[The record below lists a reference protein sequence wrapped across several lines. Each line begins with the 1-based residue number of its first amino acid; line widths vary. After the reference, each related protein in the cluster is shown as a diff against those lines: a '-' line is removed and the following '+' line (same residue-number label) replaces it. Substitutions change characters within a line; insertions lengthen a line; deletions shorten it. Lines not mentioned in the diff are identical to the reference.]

1 MHADGVADLERTI
14 GRLEAT
20 LEAIEKRQPLP
31 EGVVFELTNV
41 GGKGKQI
48 GKDHVGRLAEKYGD
62 NPAFLE
68 HLLERTYVRDPQL
81 AASKG
86 RAKGGARGSDA
97 DPDIVPARDILTDDA
112 KDELARVHSGK
123 NPKEWEQQKQQER
136 AAKQQADELA
146 KQQAK
151 AAREAQRK
159 AEREAR
165 AAKKQAEKETR
176 AAQRA
181 ALREERA
188 KAKKQAAEERKAA
201 GRGRKGTAAAQQ
213 VDEATRP
220 SVSADTGA
228 AKVDEEPGGKSP
240 ASKSRTKGSKKN
252 APAPG
257 ETPEVQRTR
266 AKRATGFKPPE
277 SAAAPASAVAKKP
290 AKRAAPSRS
299 EAKEGA
305 PKSPSATEHPGTAAT
320 PAAKAPTQDAPVTEG
335 HRGAHQQ
342 PAPKAKEPGPAEQT
356 TPTLKDEAAPRAGS
370 EKAPQPP
377 QHEENAPKAV
387 KAKAKASVP
396 ENAQPI
402 VRDPGGAPT
411 KSNAPKPSRPVSSK
425 GEAVTGA
432 LGKADAVLGAV
443 RDFQQYQADGASTGE
458 ALTRAAGTLA
468 ANLKGGP
475 AAAIVNSA
483 NAYDNARKSGQGK
496 VEAMATAIGTGGG
509 GIIASRVAPAG
520 PVGTAVN
527 LANTAAQALG
537 APQGVQDA
545 TTGAAALVP
554 SNIVATTLTE
564 GARSVANIGTALVTG
579 DTKALDR
586 QVQGYQAGTAG
597 PWLQG
602 YAQVTGMVADMA
614 AGDDFDKAL
623 NKAAAS
629 GKGSWADRVG
639 SKGGDAL
646 FELGQSKEA
655 KSGKYGASVQGISMS
670 LGIAS
675 DMIAGQSFE
684 QALNKAAEAGK
695 GSWTEKVG
703 NALGDAAWDATEKV
717 QQLSSD
723 LPAAKQAIKDKWNKL
738 WN

>member
-1 MHADGVADLERTI
+1 MG
-14 GRLEAT
+14 
-20 LEAIEKRQPLP
+20 
-31 EGVVFELTNV
+31 
-41 GGKGKQI
+41 
-48 GKDHVGRLAEKYGD
+48 
-62 NPAFLE
+62 
-68 HLLERTYVRDPQL
+68 
-81 AASKG
+81 
-86 RAKGGARGSDA
+86 
-97 DPDIVPARDILTDDA
+97 
-112 KDELARVHSGK
+112 
-123 NPKEWEQQKQQER
+123 
-136 AAKQQADELA
+136 
-146 KQQAK
+146 

-496 VEAMATAIGTGGG
+496 VEAMATAIGTGVA
-509 GIIASRVAPAG
+509 ASSPAG
-520 PVGTAVN
+520 WRRPGRSARRSTSPTPRPRRWARPRACRMRPPERRRSFRPT
-527 LANTAAQALG
+527 LSPPPSPRAH
-537 APQGVQDA
+537 
-545 TTGAAALVP
+545 AALPISAPP
-554 SNIVATTLTE
+554 S
-564 GARSVANIGTALVTG
+564 
-579 DTKALDR
+579 
-586 QVQGYQAGTAG
+586 
-597 PWLQG
+597 
-602 YAQVTGMVADMA
+602 
-614 AGDDFDKAL
+614 
-623 NKAAAS
+623 
-629 GKGSWADRVG
+629 
-639 SKGGDAL
+639 
-646 FELGQSKEA
+646 
-655 KSGKYGASVQGISMS
+655 
-670 LGIAS
+670 
-675 DMIAGQSFE
+675 
-684 QALNKAAEAGK
+684 
-695 GSWTEKVG
+695 
-703 NALGDAAWDATEKV
+703 
-717 QQLSSD
+717 
-723 LPAAKQAIKDKWNKL
+723 LPATPRRSTDRSKDTRRAPPDPGCKAMRR
-738 WN
+738 